1 MEKSKKFLTAAVA
14 LFAACLI
21 ALGAMLCIPDVAR
34 AEGTSDLTLV
44 NNADGAATL
53 DYTVGSTD
61 TWIKMSAAQNAG
73 TANMSAYGG
82 LVYDVETDSQSFAS
96 GENTIYPTMAVAI
109 RENNDAGK
117 EYRLNGKKAF
127 GIYVYADG
135 ETKTNSSLGIGA
147 NNFPSEFRG
156 TIAVPWGA
164 FTKGTEALTAEKLSN
179 ASVFFIIE
187 HATFTAGAKIKISNV
202 RAVKDT
208 TETATHVSVNNTFGY
223 IAGVTLDEANATTLK
238 ERFVDAKDKYNG
250 MTDENKAKIV
260 NADKI
265 ATIEAKFAAYEVE
278 KKIAACPTSVTAE
291 NYEAAKTALAEAKAA
306 YNALSVAEKELVTN
320 ANRIAEA
327 ENAIATYE
335 ASSLSDRIAAL
346 PDTITDENVAS
357 AKAALAALRAEYDAL
372 DQAAKDRITNAGK
385 LDETKTKIETFEANK
400 IITRIAA
407 LPDEITDENVASAKA
422 ALAALRAE
430 YDALDQAAKDRITN
444 AGKLDETATA
454 IENYEVNKVNALIV
468 ALPESIDK
476 TNYASAKAAVASAKA
491 AYAAL
496 DASAQ
501 AKITNADKIDATE
514 TAIKAYEV
522 ENIEDFTLVNSA
534 TGESVMDYTIPVASG
549 GWLRI
554 SLEKGQKTMDLS
566 AAGGLAFDIETNSTG
581 KAGFTL
587 FFDEDGDGAKRYG
600 GYGNKTFG
608 LFVFEDGVCK
618 TNSALGHG
626 ANNIP
631 AGFKGTIFMSWESF
645 EKGKEYASA
654 EKATNVGILIYV
666 DNTMFGAGTKL
677 KISNFRAVKNPTLSA
692 TIASV
697 NNTFAYLAATDVT
710 AENYAS
716 YKSRFTSSKAKY
728 AELSDENKA
737 KVTDADKID
746 AIDAKLETYEIGVVI
761 GKIDACL
768 TEVNADSY
776 ENAKFLYTDA
786 KKAYNALSD
795 ESKERVTNA
804 ENIALATAAIETYE
818 AGLFDAKIDALPGS
832 VSSDNVT
839 DAKVELEK
847 IRAEYDGL
855 DDGVKAKV
863 GGADKIAALSEKID
877 VHEAGEVQS
886 LIAALTDKIDKDNY
900 KKAKKQYL
908 AAQKAYG
915 ALTAN
920 GKTKVTN
927 ASKFEAV
934 KAAIEKYENTDPV
947 NVAAIITIAVG
958 AAVVVAGAVL
968 IIVKAKKSRG

>member
-291 NYEAAKTALAEAKAA
+291 NYEAAKTALAEA
-306 YNALSVAEKELVTN
+306 S
-320 ANRIAEA
+320 
-327 ENAIATYE
+327 
-335 ASSLSDRIAAL
+335 
-346 PDTITDENVAS
+346 
-357 AKAALAALRAEYDAL
+357 AEYDAL